1 MLRPLTAVPVTIHV
15 TAIETALEAA
25 LGTDPVRAIEIAPVT
40 TLLTARKTLL
50 TAPIT
55 NPVTALITAATLNK
69 RLRL

>member
-1 MLRPLTAVPVTIHV
+1 MLRPLTAVPVTIVV
-15 TAIETALEAA
+15 TAIETALEK
-25 LGTDPVRAIEIAPVT
+25 DPVTAIEIAPVT

-55 NPVTALITAATLNK
+55 NPVTVLITAATLNK